1 MKPER
6 SPGRDLVLLY
16 LSMGVTRIGFGVIII
31 LFPSYLLGA
40 TDVGLAFA
48 LALYPVLEAFAA
60 VPMGR
65 YCDTRGRKRV
75 FVFSLAYVAL
85 LTGAI
90 GITRNLYFVAT
101 IHALTGIGAAGIT
114 VSSLTMI
121 TDLTNEGNRGRG
133 MGLFDFSNIGGYAT
147 GLLVGGGLNSYFAS
161 GLGYAFAVTGGAIA
175 VALVISALIL
185 KEPPHKMEPGPI
197 VLNPLKALD
206 ARTKAILPVWLAL
219 TAMIGIAFYLPRAL
233 SHLGI
238 ETSTTSYVLFVGVA
252 ALGLGS
258 VGFGALSDKL
268 GRGRVFFIGAVGL
281 FGLLLSLAL
290 SLQGSATLDSV
301 VHNIYII
308 GPFALASSALVPSAL
323 ATVGD
328 RARQEMRGSAMGL
341 YSVMLS
347 GGIAVGTLVAG
358 YAHSM
363 GGLQAVLYAGAA
375 LFLAA
380 NLVTLFLIRRMKN
393 GSPVKDSLAAKAAPR
408 ESGK

>member
-6 SPGRDLVLLY
+6 SRGRDLVLLY

-40 TDVGLAFA
+40 TDVELAVA
-48 LALYPVLEAFAA
+48 LALYPVFEAFSAI
-60 VPMGR
+60 PMGR

-75 FVFSLAYVAL
+75 FVLSLGYVAL
-85 LTGAI
+85 LTAAI
-90 GITRNLYFVAT
+90 GITRNLYLVAT
-101 IHALTGIGAAGIT
+101 IHALIGVGAAGIT

-121 TDLTNEGNRGRG
+121 TDLTNVGNRGKG
-133 MGLFDFSNIGGYAT
+133 MGLFDFSNIGGYAA
-147 GLLVGGGLNSYFAS
+147 GVLVGGALNAYFAS
-161 GLGYAFAVTGGAIA
+161 GLGYAFAATGGAIA
-175 VALVISALIL
+175 IALLVSTLLL
-185 KEPPHKMEPGPI
+185 KEPPHQIGGGRV

-206 ARTKAILPVWLAL
+206 ASTKAILPVWLAL

-233 SHLGI
+233 GHLGL
-238 ETSTTSYVLFVGVA
+238 ETTTTSYVLFIGVVG
-252 ALGLGS
+252 LGLGS

-268 GRGRVFFIGAVGL
+268 GRGRVLFIGVIGL
-281 FGLLLSLAL
+281 FGLLISLAL
-290 SLQGSATLDSV
+290 ALQGSANVD
-301 VHNIYII
+301 NIAHYVYFIA
-308 GPFALASSALVPSAL
+308 PFALASSALVPSVL

-363 GGLQAVLYAGAA
+363 GGLQAILYAGAV

-380 NLVTLFLIRRMKN
+380 CLASLFLIRR
-393 GSPVKDSLAAKAAPR
+393 VKS
-408 ESGK
+408 